1 MKVNSCT
8 MMTSNLHDI
17 KMPSSKNSN
26 LPLSLPPPKKGA
38 KKCNQLGNSQKQLNL
53 SRQRLLF
60 FNEEKTSLQ
69 DLKLNSLN

>member
-1 MKVNSCT
+1 

-17 KMPSSKNSN
+17 KMPSSKNSS
-26 LPLSLPPPKKGA
+26 LPLPPPPKRG

>member
-1 MKVNSCT
+1 

-26 LPLSLPPPKKGA
+26 LPLPPPPKKKG